1 MKKKTTG
8 HTTIKDVAECAGVS
22 KSTVSRYINGKID
35 AISPGKVKNI
45 KKAIAELNYRP
56 SKMAQG
62 LKIKKSKL
70 IGFVVADITNP
81 FSVAAFR
88 GVEEVCD
95 QYGYSIMVCNTDNS
109 PEKEREM
116 LLKLE
121 AHSVEGLILNATGEN
136 KDVLRAFA
144 EQQIST
150 ILIDRKLPDLKLD
163 TVTTDNRWITK
174 EILQKVYSKGYT
186 DVALFTEPISSISPR
201 AERAT
206 VYQEMASV
214 HNVNGLVRLH
224 EIDVKDKERLKAA
237 LRSFRKE
244 MPEQKKAIL
253 ALNGLIMLKIIS
265 CMEELGLRI
274 PQDIGIA
281 GFDDTEWYK
290 LIGPGI
296 TTIAQPSHDMGRT
309 AMERVLKRIEGDKGA
324 PQTIELEA
332 KVIMRKSL

>member
-35 AISPGKVKNI
+35 AISPEKVKNI

-121 AHSVEGLILNATGEN
+121 AHSVEGLILNTTGEN
-136 KDVLRAFA
+136 KDLLNAFA
-144 EQQIST
+144 EQHIPT

-163 TVTTDNRWITK
+163 TVTTDNRMITK
-174 EILQKVYSKGYT
+174 EILQKIYSKGYT

-201 AERAT
+201 AERAV
-206 VYQEMASV
+206 VYQEMASAQ
-214 HNVNGLVRLH
+214 NVNGLVRMY
-224 EIDVKDKERLKAA
+224 EIDVKNKEQLKAA
-237 LRSFRKE
+237 LRSFYKD

-265 CMEELGLRI
+265 CMEELGLHI

-332 KVIMRKSL
+332 EVIMRKSL

>member
-1 MKKKTTG
+1 MKKKTTS

-35 AISPGKVKNI
+35 AISPEKVKSI

-95 QYGYSIMVCNTDNS
+95 QYGYSIMVCNTDNN

-136 KDVLRAFA
+136 KDVLHAFR
-144 EQQIST
+144 EQQIPT
-150 ILIDRKLPDLKLD
+150 ILIDRKLPNQKLD
-163 TVTTDNRWITK
+163 TVTTDNRRITR
-174 EILQKVYSKGYT
+174 EILQKIYSKGYT
-186 DVALFTEPISSISPR
+186 DVALFSEPVSSISPR
-201 AERAT
+201 TERAE

-214 HNVNGLVRLH
+214 ENVNGLVRMY
-224 EIDVKDKERLKAA
+224 EIDVKNKEQLKAA
-237 LRSFRKE
+237 LQTFHTE

-332 KVIMRKSL
+332 EVIMRQSL

>member
-1 MKKKTTG
+1 
-8 HTTIKDVAECAGVS
+8 
-22 KSTVSRYINGKID
+22 
-35 AISPGKVKNI
+35 
-45 KKAIAELNYRP
+45 
-56 SKMAQG
+56 MAQG

-95 QYGYSIMVCNTDNS
+95 QFGYSIMVCNTDNS

-136 KDVLRAFA
+136 KDILYSFA
-144 EQQIST
+144 EHQVPT
-150 ILIDRKLPDLKLD
+150 VLIDRKLPDLKLD
-163 TVTTDNRWITK
+163 TVTTDNRRITE
-174 EILQKVYSKGYT
+174 EILQQIYSKGYT
-186 DVALFTEPISSISPR
+186 DVALFTEPIASISPR
-201 AERAT
+201 AERAA
-206 VYQEMASV
+206 VYQEIAAV
-214 HNVNGLVRLH
+214 RNVDGIKRMY
-224 EIDVKDKERLKAA
+224 EIDVKDKKQLEKA
-237 LRSFRKE
+237 LRSFINE
-244 MPEQKKAIL
+244 MPEQRKAIL

-265 CMEELGLRI
+265 CMEEIGLRI
-274 PQDIGIA
+274 PQDTGIA

-296 TTIAQPSHDMGRT
+296 TTIAQPSHDMGKT
-309 AMERVLKRIEGDKGA
+309 AMERVLKRIEGDEGA

>member
-201 AERAT
+201 AERAA

-224 EIDVKDKERLKAA
+224 EIDVKDKEQLKAA

-265 CMEELGLRI
+265 CMEELGLI

>member
-8 HTTIKDVAECAGVS
+8 HMTIKDVAEYAGVS

-35 AISPGKVKNI
+35 AISPEKVKNI

-136 KDVLRAFA
+136 KDLLRAFA
-144 EQQIST
+144 EQHIPT

-174 EILQKVYSKGYT
+174 EILQKIYSKGYT

-201 AERAT
+201 AERAA
-206 VYQEMASV
+206 VYQEMAAV
-214 HNVNGLVRLH
+214 RNVNGLVKMY
-224 EIDVKDKERLKAA
+224 EIDVKDKEQLKAA
-237 LRSFRKE
+237 LRSFHKE

>member
-1 MKKKTTG
+1 MKKKTAG
-8 HTTIKDVAECAGVS
+8 HITIKDVAEFAGVS

-35 AISPGKVKNI
+35 AISPEKVKNI

-136 KDVLRAFA
+136 KDILYSFA
-144 EQQIST
+144 EHQVPT
-150 ILIDRKLPDLKLD
+150 VLIDRKLLDLKLD
-163 TVTTDNRWITK
+163 TVTTDNRRITE
-174 EILQKVYSKGYT
+174 EILQQIYSKGYT
-186 DVALFTEPISSISPR
+186 DVALFTEPIASISPR
-201 AERAT
+201 AERAA
-206 VYQEMASV
+206 VYQEIAAV
-214 HNVNGLVRLH
+214 RNVDGIRRMY
-224 EIDVKDKERLKAA
+224 EIDVKDKKQLEKA
-237 LRSFRKE
+237 LRSFINE
-244 MPEQKKAIL
+244 MPDQRKAIL

-265 CMEELGLRI
+265 CMEEIGLRI

-296 TTIAQPSHDMGRT
+296 TTIAQPSHDMGKT

>member
-8 HTTIKDVAECAGVS
+8 HITIKDVAEFAGVS

-35 AISPGKVKNI
+35 AISPEKVKNI

-136 KDVLRAFA
+136 KDILYSFA
-144 EQQIST
+144 EHQVPT
-150 ILIDRKLPDLKLD
+150 VLIDRKLPDLKLD
-163 TVTTDNRWITK
+163 TVTTDNRRITE
-174 EILQKVYSKGYT
+174 EILQQIYSKGYT
-186 DVALFTEPISSISPR
+186 DVALFTEPIASISPR
-201 AERAT
+201 AERAA
-206 VYQEMASV
+206 VYQEIAAV
-214 HNVNGLVRLH
+214 RNVDGIKRMY
-224 EIDVKDKERLKAA
+224 EIDVKDKKQLEKA
-237 LRSFRKE
+237 LRSFINE
-244 MPEQKKAIL
+244 MPEQRKAIL

-265 CMEELGLRI
+265 CMEEIGLRI
-274 PQDIGIA
+274 PQDTGIA

-296 TTIAQPSHDMGRT
+296 TTIAQPSHDMGKT
-309 AMERVLKRIEGDKGA
+309 AMERVLKRIEGDEGA

>member
-8 HTTIKDVAECAGVS
+8 HITIKDVAEFAGVS

-35 AISPGKVKNI
+35 AISPEKVKNI
-45 KKAIAELNYRP
+45 KKAITELNYRP

-136 KDVLRAFA
+136 KDILYSFA
-144 EQQIST
+144 EQQVPT
-150 ILIDRKLPDLKLD
+150 VLIDRKLPDLKLD
-163 TVTTDNRWITK
+163 TVTTDNRRITE
-174 EILQKVYSKGYT
+174 EILQQIYKKGYT
-186 DVALFTEPISSISPR
+186 DVALFTEPIASISPR
-201 AERAT
+201 AERAA
-206 VYQEMASV
+206 VYQEIAAV
-214 HNVNGLVRLH
+214 RNVNGLRRMY
-224 EIDVKDKERLKAA
+224 EIDVKDKEQLEKA
-237 LRSFRKE
+237 LRSFMNE
-244 MPEQKKAIL
+244 MPEQKKRFL
-253 ALNGLIMLKIIS
+253 L
-265 CMEELGLRI
+265 
-274 PQDIGIA
+274 
-281 GFDDTEWYK
+281 
-290 LIGPGI
+290 
-296 TTIAQPSHDMGRT
+296 
-309 AMERVLKRIEGDKGA
+309 
-324 PQTIELEA
+324 
-332 KVIMRKSL
+332 

>member
-8 HTTIKDVAECAGVS
+8 HITIKDVAEFAGVS

-35 AISPGKVKNI
+35 AISPEKVKNI

-136 KDVLRAFA
+136 KDILYSFA
-144 EQQIST
+144 EHQVPT
-150 ILIDRKLPDLKLD
+150 VLIDRKLPDLKLD
-163 TVTTDNRWITK
+163 TVTTDNRRITE
-174 EILQKVYSKGYT
+174 EILQQIYSKEYT
-186 DVALFTEPISSISPR
+186 DVALFTEPIASISPR
-201 AERAT
+201 AERAA
-206 VYQEMASV
+206 VYQEIAAV
-214 HNVNGLVRLH
+214 RNVDGIKRMY
-224 EIDVKDKERLKAA
+224 EIDVKDKKQLEKA
-237 LRSFRKE
+237 LRSFINE
-244 MPEQKKAIL
+244 MPEQRKAIL

-265 CMEELGLRI
+265 CMEEIGLRI
-274 PQDIGIA
+274 PQDTGIA

-296 TTIAQPSHDMGRT
+296 TTIAQPSHDMGKT
-309 AMERVLKRIEGDKGA
+309 AMERVLKRIEGDEGA

>member
-8 HTTIKDVAECAGVS
+8 HITIKDVAEFAGVS
-22 KSTVSRYINGKID
+22 KSTVSRYINGKLD
-35 AISPGKVKNI
+35 AISPEKVKNI

-136 KDVLRAFA
+136 KDILYSFA
-144 EQQIST
+144 EHQVPT
-150 ILIDRKLPDLKLD
+150 VLIDRKLPELKLD
-163 TVTTDNRWITK
+163 TVTTDNRRIT
-174 EILQKVYSKGYT
+174 EDILQQIYRKGYT
-186 DVALFTEPISSISPR
+186 DVALFTEPIASISPR
-201 AERAT
+201 AERAA
-206 VYQEMASV
+206 VYQEIAAV
-214 HNVNGLVRLH
+214 RNVDGIKRMY
-224 EIDVKDKERLKAA
+224 EIDVKDKKQLEKA
-237 LRSFRKE
+237 LRSFINE
-244 MPEQKKAIL
+244 MPEQRKAIL

-265 CMEELGLRI
+265 CMEEIGLRI
-274 PQDIGIA
+274 PQDTGIA

-296 TTIAQPSHDMGRT
+296 TTIAQPSHDMGKT
-309 AMERVLKRIEGDKGA
+309 AMERVIKRIEGDEGA

>member
-8 HTTIKDVAECAGVS
+8 HMTIKDVAEYAGVS

-35 AISPGKVKNI
+35 AISPEKVKNI

-136 KDVLRAFA
+136 KDLLRAFA
-144 EQQIST
+144 EQHIPT
-150 ILIDRKLPDLKLD
+150 ILIDRKLPNLKLD

-174 EILQKVYSKGYT
+174 EILQKIYSKGYT

-201 AERAT
+201 AERAA
-206 VYQEMASV
+206 VYQEMAAV
-214 HNVNGLVRLH
+214 RNVNGLVKMY
-224 EIDVKDKERLKAA
+224 EIDVKDKEQLKAA
-237 LRSFRKE
+237 LRSFHKE

>member
-8 HTTIKDVAECAGVS
+8 HITIKDVAEFAGVS

-35 AISPGKVKNI
+35 AISPEKVKNI
-45 KKAIAELNYRP
+45 KKAITELNYRP

-136 KDVLRAFA
+136 KDILYSFA
-144 EQQIST
+144 EQQVPT
-150 ILIDRKLPDLKLD
+150 VLIDRKLPDLKLD
-163 TVTTDNRWITK
+163 TVTTDNRRITE
-174 EILQKVYSKGYT
+174 EILQQIYKKGYT
-186 DVALFTEPISSISPR
+186 DVALFTEPIASISPR
-201 AERAT
+201 AERAA
-206 VYQEMASV
+206 VYQEIAAV
-214 HNVNGLVRLH
+214 RNVNGLRRMY
-224 EIDVKDKERLKAA
+224 EIDVKDKEQLEKA
-237 LRSFRKE
+237 LCSFMNE
-244 MPEQKKAIL
+244 LPEQKKAIL

-265 CMEELGLRI
+265 CMEEIGLRI
-274 PQDIGIA
+274 PEDTGIA

-296 TTIAQPSHDMGRT
+296 TTIAQPSHDMGKT
-309 AMERVLKRIEGDKGA
+309 AMERVLKRIEGDEGA

>member
-8 HTTIKDVAECAGVS
+8 HMTIKDVAEYAGVS

-35 AISPGKVKNI
+35 AISPEKVKNI

-136 KDVLRAFA
+136 KDLLRAFA
-144 EQQIST
+144 EQHIPT

-174 EILQKVYSKGYT
+174 EILQKIYSKGYT

-201 AERAT
+201 AERAA
-206 VYQEMASV
+206 VYQEMAAV
-214 HNVNGLVRLH
+214 QNVNGLVRMY
-224 EIDVKDKERLKAA
+224 EIDVKDKEQLKAA
-237 LRSFRKE
+237 LRSFHKE

>member
-8 HTTIKDVAECAGVS
+8 HITIKDVAEFAGVS

-35 AISPGKVKNI
+35 AISPEKVKNI
-45 KKAIAELNYRP
+45 KKAITELNYRP

-136 KDVLRAFA
+136 KDILYSFA
-144 EQQIST
+144 EQQVPT
-150 ILIDRKLPDLKLD
+150 VLIDRKLPDLKLD
-163 TVTTDNRWITK
+163 TVTTDNRRITE
-174 EILQKVYSKGYT
+174 EILQQIYNKGYT
-186 DVALFTEPISSISPR
+186 DVALFTEPIASISPR
-201 AERAT
+201 AERAA
-206 VYQEMASV
+206 VYQEIATV
-214 HNVNGLVRLH
+214 RNVNGLRRMY
-224 EIDVKDKERLKAA
+224 EIDVKDKEQLEKA
-237 LRSFRKE
+237 LCSFMNE
-244 MPEQKKAIL
+244 MPEQKKRFL
-253 ALNGLIMLKIIS
+253 L
-265 CMEELGLRI
+265 
-274 PQDIGIA
+274 
-281 GFDDTEWYK
+281 
-290 LIGPGI
+290 
-296 TTIAQPSHDMGRT
+296 
-309 AMERVLKRIEGDKGA
+309 
-324 PQTIELEA
+324 
-332 KVIMRKSL
+332 

>member
-8 HTTIKDVAECAGVS
+8 HITIKDVAEFAGVS

-35 AISPGKVKNI
+35 AISPEKVKNI

-136 KDVLRAFA
+136 KDILYSFA
-144 EQQIST
+144 EHQVPT
-150 ILIDRKLPDLKLD
+150 VLIDRKLPDLKLD
-163 TVTTDNRWITK
+163 TVTTDNRRITE
-174 EILQKVYSKGYT
+174 EILQQIYSKGYT
-186 DVALFTEPISSISPR
+186 DVALFTEPIASISPR
-201 AERAT
+201 AERAA
-206 VYQEMASV
+206 VYQEIAAV
-214 HNVNGLVRLH
+214 RNVDGIRRMYQ
-224 EIDVKDKERLKAA
+224 IDVKDKKQLEKA
-237 LRSFRKE
+237 LRSFINE
-244 MPEQKKAIL
+244 MPEQRKAIL

-265 CMEELGLRI
+265 CMEEIGLRI
-274 PQDIGIA
+274 PKDTGIA

-296 TTIAQPSHDMGRT
+296 TTIAQPSHDMGKT

>member
-8 HTTIKDVAECAGVS
+8 HTTIKDVAEYAGVS

-35 AISPGKVKNI
+35 AISPEKVKNI

-144 EQQIST
+144 EQHIPT

-174 EILQKVYSKGYT
+174 EILQKIYSKGYT

-201 AERAT
+201 AERAA
-206 VYQEMASV
+206 VYQEMAAV
-214 HNVNGLVRLH
+214 QNVNGLVRLH
-224 EIDVKDKERLKAA
+224 EIDVKDKEQLKAA
-237 LRSFRKE
+237 LRSFHKE

>member
-8 HTTIKDVAECAGVS
+8 HMTIKHVAEYAGVS

-35 AISPGKVKNI
+35 AISPEKVKNI

-136 KDVLRAFA
+136 KDLLRAFA
-144 EQQIST
+144 EQHIPT

-174 EILQKVYSKGYT
+174 EILQKIYSKGYT

-201 AERAT
+201 AERAA
-206 VYQEMASV
+206 VYQEMAAV
-214 HNVNGLVRLH
+214 RNVNGLVKMY
-224 EIDVKDKERLKAA
+224 EIDVKDKEQLKAA
-237 LRSFRKE
+237 LRSFHKE

-265 CMEELGLRI
+265 CMEELDLRI

>member
-8 HTTIKDVAECAGVS
+8 HITIKDVAEFAGVS

-35 AISPGKVKNI
+35 VISPEKVKNI
-45 KKAIAELNYRP
+45 KKAITELNYRP

-136 KDVLRAFA
+136 KDILYSFA
-144 EQQIST
+144 EQQVPT
-150 ILIDRKLPDLKLD
+150 VLIDRKLPDLKLD
-163 TVTTDNRWITK
+163 TVTTDNRRITE
-174 EILQKVYSKGYT
+174 EILQQIYKKGYT
-186 DVALFTEPISSISPR
+186 DVALFTEPIASISPR
-201 AERAT
+201 AERAA
-206 VYQEMASV
+206 VYQEIAAV
-214 HNVNGLVRLH
+214 RNVNGLRRMY
-224 EIDVKDKERLKAA
+224 EIDVKDKEQLEKA
-237 LRSFRKE
+237 LCSFMNE

-265 CMEELGLRI
+265 CMEEIGLRI
-274 PQDIGIA
+274 PEDTGIA

-296 TTIAQPSHDMGRT
+296 TTIAQPSHDMGKT
-309 AMERVLKRIEGDKGA
+309 AMERVLKRIEGDEGA

>member
-136 KDVLRAFA
+136 KDILRAFA

-201 AERAT
+201 AERAA

-224 EIDVKDKERLKAA
+224 EIDVKDKEQLKAA